1 MPKMRGK
8 FNVLKDGQ
16 YVEILVEQAEK
27 DADGNVISEVY
38 AKKDDIANGLVIAL
52 KASELEKVADFT
64 VSGYT

>member
-27 DADGNVISEVY
+27 DANGNVINDTYASIDDLLDRKGHSSSERTRE
-38 AKKDDIANGLVIAL
+38 KMKNG
-52 KASELEKVADFT
+52 T
-64 VSGYT
+64 NN

>member
-27 DADGNVISEVY
+27 DANGNVLNDTYHSLD
-38 AKKDDIANGLVIAL
+38 A
-52 KASELEKVADFT
+52 
-64 VSGYT
+64 